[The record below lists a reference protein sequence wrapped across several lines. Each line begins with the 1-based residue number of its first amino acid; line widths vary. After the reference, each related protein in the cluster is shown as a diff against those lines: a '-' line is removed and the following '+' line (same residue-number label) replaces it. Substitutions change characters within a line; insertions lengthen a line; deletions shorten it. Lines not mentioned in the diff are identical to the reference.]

1 MNNLTKRNLTK
12 QLVGMATLLVM
23 LFTAMPTL
31 AQNVTISPKNG
42 SMICSL
48 AEGES
53 HSQGWE
59 LGSFG
64 TWRHN
69 QLSLTMTGSNST
81 ELTEDGQLAIH
92 ANHFTA
98 GDDCTF
104 NHALAANEDP
114 SNWISVAWGSGNKSN
129 FPGYITISLPKG
141 YRFTSY
147 TFHLTRDIDGLKGSS
162 SYSPNTTSNVTISET
177 GKNVG
182 DDNSSPFSRNIN
194 SATIRPYSANN
205 ATPVEFTRTGDDMGN
220 ILYFKTVSSGSGFFE
235 LNCRYI
241 ELRFTADADAT
252 IGLVP
257 SSQVSSGR
265 SLVEIPFHTGKVDLG
280 NVGPNTYNYQ
290 TRISYMYNTVS
301 DMSANMLLYE
311 YESTKDGEALDGTQ
325 GLVAYDKEGTI
336 TTSGEYFKFSP
347 SKNKTEQKYVLET
360 PVSATMSNSK
370 DNPVQFR
377 ITEATIH
384 YSSESSNTFYI
395 TFTDGNGTKYYLGT
409 NGRFSTTEQTVWS
422 IDDDGHIK
430 SGTNYL
436 YGSDGDVSTTTR
448 SYYATTYSISDDG
461 VIRYQRYNGTYRYLK
476 AYANYTNQG
485 SWLNPNY
492 VLAYYSGNMTTSTGD
507 DYITATTEVIQDEAH
522 TGAELYVYDKE
533 GNTKETIEISGKGTK
548 TLYDLNNDAI
558 IIGVKGGKVA
568 LVNFELKLQALN
580 PYIDQMTVVLND
592 TCKGKNIRQTRTF
605 TADDFSVGGDTFKFY
620 LPKDCKHDPLTITF
634 EDLYSKYGDETYD
647 HTDKLGTSNSRYN
660 FVKSQHHQKFT
671 DDNIYNDKAEAASD
685 TLESARIDA
694 KENVRT
700 KVGIVGNQAFR
711 FNNADELATN
721 SGYLTEYPFTLANY
735 ANQTKPGKGEFVVA
749 GFNEGLIDDQD
760 WKVDTF
766 YVFTTDETRYNIA
779 PTTATQ
785 HRFYAFYEMV
795 VQVLCDDYEPEV
807 EFVPIYEKTF
817 IETKNGS
824 ISEAPFFGVKVTGP
838 AGVDS
843 PLASDVATYKAISKA
858 VAKGDDKKVPKTLE
872 QILYVDLSE
881 LNGVYH
887 SNETDETGTY
897 ALESFNEL
905 KEELAPNALIFLPVN
920 STDRFD
926 NFAYAKKGE
935 VAGSFQSANNI
946 ILTDKTP
953 FYSPYDIQ
961 VDAANYALYTRKVT
975 KSSYGEVRYATV
987 FMPFTI
993 KFDEDGEE
1001 GVKTDSNYGK
1011 LKFLQMNT
1019 KNATADDYDYGTAFF
1034 SPAQDKQVEANTP
1047 YALQVLENKSEDSF
1061 TLRQYGSNIAATP
1074 NEAKAGNSLF
1084 SATEIISTGNLKDKD
1099 NNAKEFKFSHKGS
1112 FSGYKIPK
1120 NSPLTFYFA
1129 KNGFY
1134 KSSDLIAAYPNVEL
1148 FPFRSVYE
1156 VTSSKPITAN
1166 PIKATFFNIVIGEN
1180 DQSATGIQNINNKYS
1195 EISTGNGTITITAA
1209 NDNSYKIFSTAGLN
1223 THNISLKAGE
1233 TRTVYVPAGI
1243 YMVNGVKVMVK

>member
-1 MNNLTKRNLTK
+1 MF
-12 QLVGMATLLVM
+12 TLLGLVN
-23 LFTAMPTL
+23 AQWAA

-48 AEGES
+48 AEGQS

-69 QLSLTMTGSNST
+69 QLSLTMTGSNSP

-98 GDDCTF
+98 GDNCTF
-104 NHALAANEDP
+104 NHTLGANEDP
-114 SNWISVAWGSGNKSN
+114 SNWISVAWGSSNQSN

-147 TFHLTRDIDGLKGSS
+147 TFHLTRDINGLKGSS

-325 GLVAYDKEGTI
+325 GLVAYDKEGSI

-360 PVSATMSNSK
+360 PVSATMSNNK
-370 DNPVQFR
+370 ENPVQFR

-384 YSSESSNTFYI
+384 YSGESSNTFHI
-395 TFTDGNGTKYYLGT
+395 TFTDDSGTKYYLNT

-436 YGSDGDVSTTTR
+436 YGSDGDVSTTTS

-485 SWLNPNY
+485 SWLNPYY

-507 DYITATTEVIQDEAH
+507 DYVTAATEDIQDEAH
-522 TGAELYVYDKE
+522 SGAELYVYDKE

-580 PYIDQMTVVLND
+580 PYIDNMTVVLTD
-592 TCKGKNIRQTRTF
+592 TYNGKNIRQTRTF

-620 LPKDCKHDPLTITF
+620 LPTDCIHDPLTITF
-634 EDLYSKYGDETYD
+634 EDLYSKYGDDTYD
-647 HTDKLGTSNSRYN
+647 HTNKPATSNSRYN
-660 FVKSQHHQKFT
+660 FVMSQHHQKFT
-671 DDNIYNDKAEAASD
+671 DDNIYNDKAEAASGI
-685 TLESARIDA
+685 LESARIDA
-694 KENVRT
+694 EENVRT
-700 KVGIVGNQAFR
+700 KVGIVGNKAFR
-711 FNNADELATN
+711 FNNADELADHD
-721 SGYLTEYPFTLANY
+721 GYLTEYPFTLANY
-735 ANQTKPGKGEFVVA
+735 ANQENPGKGEFVVA
-749 GFNEGLIDDQD
+749 GFNKGLIDDQD
-760 WKVDTF
+760 WEVKTF

-785 HRFYAFYEMV
+785 HRFYAFYEMIV
-795 VQVLCDDYEPEV
+795 EVLCDDYEPSV
-807 EFVPIYEKTF
+807 EFTKIYDKTLT
-817 IETKNGS
+817 EASNGGIDES
-824 ISEAPFFGVKVTGP
+824 AYYGVRVF
-838 AGVDS
+838 VEDEDVEY
-843 PLASDVATYKAISKA
+843 PLASDVATYKAISEAIK
-858 VAKGDDKKVPKTLE
+858 KGGNNVPQSLK
-872 QILYVDLSE
+872 QILYVDMSG

-887 SNETDETGTY
+887 SNSTINVKNDAGTVTATY
-897 ALESFNEL
+897 SLDSFDKL
-905 KEELAPNALIFLPVN
+905 RGELAPNALIFLPVN

-946 ILTDKTP
+946 ILTDKSP
-953 FYSPYDIQ
+953 FYTPYTIQ
-961 VDAANYALYTRKVT
+961 VDAANYATYKRLRTAASEDLVKKATVVLPFTMKVT
-975 KSSYGEVRYATV
+975 NGKHTND
-987 FMPFTI
+987 T
-993 KFDEDGEE
+993 EDGFEFNLRELKKLTAQTGTDQYGTEGVEE
-1001 GVKTDSNYGK
+1001 GKGNFVLITGEETKANYPYMVEVTSANGS
-1011 LKFLQMNT
+1011 
-1019 KNATADDYDYGTAFF
+1019 DYSFIA
-1034 SPAQDKQVEANTP
+1034 AQK
-1047 YALQVLENKSEDSF
+1047 
-1061 TLRQYGSNIAATP
+1061 GSNIVATP
-1074 NEAKAGNSLF
+1074 ETITGETAGGLTNTGSYSGVKLSTVKNFYYFTRDKYVSSKTAKNKY
-1084 SATEIISTGNLKDKD
+1084 TEIYVQPFRAYYVDPTAGSKLSMFEIVYDELDENEGLITGITT
-1099 NNAKEFKFSHKGS
+1099 ARSRG
-1112 FSGYKIPK
+1112 
-1120 NSPLTFYFA
+1120 PLTVVTGHGYMT
-1129 KNGFY
+1129 
-1134 KSSDLIAAYPNVEL
+1134 L
-1148 FPFRSVYE
+1148 
-1156 VTSSKPITAN
+1156 TSSEDINVTVYNIKGAMVAN
-1166 PIKATFFNIVIGEN
+1166 MKMNAGE
-1180 DQSATGIQNINNKYS
+1180 QQNIN
-1195 EISTGNGTITITAA
+1195 
-1209 NDNSYKIFSTAGLN
+1209 
-1223 THNISLKAGE
+1223 
-1233 TRTVYVPAGI
+1233 VPAGV
-1243 YMVNGVKVMVK
+1243 YLVNKNKVIVK

>member
-1 MNNLTKRNLTK
+1 MNTNNYFSKHVVPLAMLLLMLLAGTN
-12 QLVGMATLLVM
+12 AT
-23 LFTAMPTL
+23 
-31 AQNVTISPKNG
+31 AQNVTISPQNG
-42 SMICSL
+42 SMICALTS
-48 AEGES
+48 G
-53 HSQGWE
+53 SQQTQ
-59 LGSFG
+59 LGFQIGAFG

-69 QLSLTMTGSNST
+69 QLSLTMTGSNYAT
-81 ELTEDGQLAIH
+81 LTEDGQLSQH
-92 ANHFTA
+92 SNHFIT
-98 GDDCTF
+98 GDNCEFSPADDTRT
-104 NHALAANEDP
+104 P
-114 SNWISVAWGSGNKSN
+114 SRYIVADWGGENLN
-129 FPGYITISLPKG
+129 TGYITIALPKG

-147 TFHLTRDIDGLKGSS
+147 TFHLSHDVSKF
-162 SYSPNTTSNVTISET
+162 
-177 GKNVG
+177 GKNNTAFDLTTNTRVYMTETN
-182 DDNSSPFSRNIN
+182 NSFSGNLNRVTLEGN
-194 SATIRPYSANN
+194 SKE
-205 ATPVEFTRTGDDMGN
+205 VKEFTRTGDDMGN
-220 ILYFKTVSSGSGFFE
+220 ILYFTTSANSNGFYAVTF
-235 LNCRYI
+235 RYI
-241 ELRFTADADAT
+241 ELKFTADADASVS
-252 IGLVP
+252 LLP
-257 SSQVSSGR
+257 STQTTTGHSMM
-265 SLVEIPFHTGKVDLG
+265 EIPFNTGKVDLG
-280 NVGPNTYNYQ
+280 EIKQGTYQGAQRVSYQ
-290 TRISYMYNTVS
+290 YNSVS

-311 YESTKDGEALDGTQ
+311 YESTKSGTALDGTE
-325 GLVAYDKEGTI
+325 GLVAYDKEGSI

-360 PVSATMSNSK
+360 PVSATMSNNK
-370 DNPVQFR
+370 ENPVQFR

-384 YSSESSNTFYI
+384 YSGESSNTFYI
-395 TFTDGNGTKYYLGT
+395 TFKDDNGTKYYLNT

-430 SGTNYL
+430 SGNNYL
-436 YGSDGDVSTTTR
+436 QGTNGNVDAGS
-448 SYYATTYSISDDG
+448 SYWANTYSIDENG
-461 VIRYQRYNGTYRYLK
+461 NIRYERNNGRYRYLK
-476 AYANYTNQG
+476 AFPNYSWEYQGGDWVRVLSYYTGYMTDSNNYT
-485 SWLNPNY
+485 
-492 VLAYYSGNMTTSTGD
+492 
-507 DYITATTEVIQDEAH
+507 TATTEVIQDEAH
-522 TGAELYVYDKE
+522 SGAELYVYDKE

-568 LVNFELKLQALN
+568 LLNFELKLQALN
-580 PYIDQMTVVLND
+580 PYIDNMTVVLTD
-592 TCKGKNIRQTRTF
+592 TYKGKNIRQTRTF

-620 LPKDCKHDPLTITF
+620 LPTGCIHDPLTITF
-634 EDLYSKYGDETYD
+634 EDLYSKYGDDTYD
-647 HTDKLGTSNSRYN
+647 HTNKPGTSNSRYN
-660 FVKSQHHQKFT
+660 FVMSQHHQKFT
-671 DDNIYNDKAEAASD
+671 DDNIYNGKAEAASG
-685 TLESARIDA
+685 TLESARIKDDA
-694 KENVRT
+694 NVRT
-700 KVGIVGNQAFR
+700 KVGIVGNKAFR
-711 FNNADELATN
+711 FNNADELADHD
-721 SGYLTEYPFTLANY
+721 GYLTEYPFTLDNY
-735 ANQTKPGKGEFVVA
+735 AKQTKPGKGEFVVA
-749 GFNEGLIDDQD
+749 GFNENIIDDQD
-760 WKVDTF
+760 WEEKTF
-766 YVFTTDETRYNIA
+766 YVFTTDETCYNIA

-817 IETKNGS
+817 IETQNGS

-843 PLASDVATYKAISKA
+843 PLASDVATYEAISKA

-872 QILYVDLSE
+872 QILYVDLSG

-887 SNETDETGTY
+887 SEETGTY
-897 ALESFNEL
+897 ALKSFNEF
-905 KEELAPNALIFLPVN
+905 KELLAPNALIFLPAN

-987 FMPFTI
+987 TMPFTI
-993 KFDEDGEE
+993 KFDEDGEK

-1019 KNATADDYDYGTAFF
+1019 NNATADDYDYGTAFF
-1034 SPAQDKQVEANTP
+1034 SPAQGKQVEANTP

-1099 NNAKEFKFSHKGS
+1099 NNANEFKFSHKGS

-1180 DQSATGIQNINNKYS
+1180 DQISTGIQDNDNKYG
-1195 EISTGNGTITITAA
+1195 EISVGNGTITINAG
-1209 NDNSYKIFSTAGLN
+1209 NDNNYKIFSVAGLN
-1223 THNISLKAGE
+1223 THNIDLKAGE
-1233 TRTVYVPAGI
+1233 SRTISVPSGVYL
-1243 YMVNGVKVMVK
+1243 VNGLKVMVK